1 MILSCFFKA
10 LWQISDQRFRRVLM
24 LGIGL
29 SMSVLAVATLGTFLL
44 IRWEFGSETSVPFI
58 GQMTWASDVMSW
70 ASVLAMLV
78 MSIFLMIPVTS
89 AIISLFLEHVVQAV
103 EDKHYPH
110 LPTVAGMPLGEAFF
124 DMVNFL
130 LVLLAVNL
138 IALLL
143 YALFFPVAPFIF
155 WGLNGFL
162 LGREYFQMVATR
174 RLGRAEARALR
185 KRHTGKIWLAGTL
198 VAVPLSVPLVN
209 LVIPIL
215 AVATFTHLFHQLA
228 TGPFD

>member
-1 MILSCFFKA
+1 
-10 LWQISDQRFRRVLM
+10 
-24 LGIGL
+24 
-29 SMSVLAVATLGTFLL
+29 
-44 IRWEFGSETSVPFI
+44 
-58 GQMTWASDVMSW
+58 MTWASDVMSW

-78 MSIFLMIPVTS
+78 MSIFLMIPVAS

-103 EDKHYPH
+103 EDKHYPD

-130 LVLLAVNL
+130 LVLLAANL

-174 RLGRAEARALR
+174 RLGRAEAKALR

-228 TGPFD
+228 TGSSD

>member
-10 LWQISDQRFRRVLM
+10 LWQIGDQRFRRVLM

-29 SMSVLAVATLGTFLL
+29 SVSVLAVATLGIFLL
-44 IRWEFGSETSVPFI
+44 IRWGFGSETSVPLI

-78 MSIFLMIPVTS
+78 MSIFLMIPVAS

-103 EDKHYPH
+103 EDKHYPD

-130 LVLLAVNL
+130 LVLLAANL

-174 RLGRAEARALR
+174 RLGRAEAKALR

>member
-10 LWQISDQRFRRVLM
+10 LWQIGDQRFRRVLM

-29 SMSVLAVATLGTFLL
+29 SVSVLAVATLGIFLL
-44 IRWEFGSETSVPFI
+44 IRWGFGSKTSVPFI

-78 MSIFLMIPVTS
+78 MSIFLMIPVAS
-89 AIISLFLEHVVQAV
+89 AIISLFFEHVVQAV
-103 EDKHYPH
+103 EDKHYAD
-110 LPTVAGMPLGEAFF
+110 LPNVAGMPLGEAFF

-130 LVLLAVNL
+130 LMLLAANL

-143 YALFFPVAPFIF
+143 YALFFPVAPFVF

-174 RLGRAEARALR
+174 RLGRTEAKALR
-185 KRHTGKIWLAGTL
+185 KRHMGKIWLAGTL
-198 VAVPLSVPLVN
+198 VVVPLSVPLVN

-215 AVATFTHLFHQLA
+215 AVATFTHLFHRLA

>member
-1 MILSCFFKA
+1 MLNFKN
-10 LWQISDQRFRRVLM
+10 I
-24 LGIGL
+24 
-29 SMSVLAVATLGTFLL
+29 
-44 IRWEFGSETSVPFI
+44 
-58 GQMTWASDVMSW
+58 
-70 ASVLAMLV
+70 
-78 MSIFLMIPVTS
+78 
-89 AIISLFLEHVVQAV
+89 
-103 EDKHYPH
+103 K
-110 LPTVAGMPLGEAFF
+110 
-124 DMVNFL
+124 NFL
-130 LVLLAVNL
+130 LVLLAANL

-174 RLGRAEARALR
+174 RLGRAKAKALR

-215 AVATFTHLFHQLA
+215 AVATFTHLFHRLA
-228 TGPFD
+228 TGSFD